1 MLRNRF
7 DPRQSRL
14 SRINIFRGICEICE
28 KARLREDSV
37 TPNQQ
42 ERLELESRDPW
53 MMNRNFIYKS
63 RIARRRKIFIS
74 GAAPSRTIFSDEEP
88 RNRPFVIVRLHG

>member
-1 MLRNRF
+1 MVF
-7 DPRQSRL
+7 AK
-14 SRINIFRGICEICE
+14 CE

-42 ERLELESRDPW
+42 ERLELESPRDPW

-63 RIARRRKIFIS
+63 RIAGRKKIFIS
-74 GAAPSRTIFSDEEP
+74 GAAPSRTIFSDEKP
-88 RNRPFVIVRLHG
+88 RNLVHLSLSDCTDEFSIRQTFSQARVEGR